1 MPEQK
6 KGHVGL
12 ELSQHIGRITMDRIG
27 EQWLENVRRNQ
38 QVLNRGKS
46 IRELAADLASD
57 SDHAVVIAA
66 GPSIKRKAHVAP
78 LLKKHDY
85 RGMIIST
92 DSSIYYCLRNGI
104 IPDLVVTLDPHTTRV
119 VRWFGDPE
127 LNEEKLKKDDYFVR
141 QEMDTDFS
149 NQIRTNRELLGL
161 LNEHGHKMK
170 IAMATS
176 ASKAV
181 VDRVLETGISVYWW
195 NPMYDDPDEPKS
207 VTREIYGLNQLPCI
221 NGGGNVG
228 AACWM
233 IADAVLRKKHV
244 AVVGMDFS
252 YYKDTS
258 YLNTQYYTAAVDL
271 VGKENLD
278 SIYIRV
284 FNPHY
289 QEWFYTDPTYWWYR
303 ERFLEILREADCT
316 TYNCTEGGILF
327 GDPVRVMPFESFL
340 TQRAGA
346 KVLSQV
352 GSP

>member
-1 MPEQK
+1 MSEQT
-6 KGHVGL
+6 KGQAGL
-12 ELSQHIGRITMDRIG
+12 ELSRHIGRITMDRIG
-27 EQWLENVRRNQ
+27 EQWIKNVRWNLQ
-38 QVLNRGKS
+38 HLNRGKS
-46 IRELAADLASD
+46 IRELPADLASD
-57 SDHAVVIAA
+57 NDHAVVIAA
-66 GPSIKRKAHVAP
+66 GPSIKRKGHVAP

-85 RGMIIST
+85 KGTIIAT
-92 DSSIYYCLRNGI
+92 DSAIYYCLHNGI

-127 LNEEKLKKDDYFVR
+127 LSEEKLKKDDYFVR

-149 NQIRTNRELLGL
+149 NQIRTNRELTEL

-170 IAMATS
+170 IALATS

-181 VDRVLETGISVYWW
+181 VDRVLQTGISIYWW
-195 NPMYDDPDEPKS
+195 NPMYDDPDNPYS
-207 VTREIYGLNQLPCI
+207 VTREIYGLNKLPCI

-244 AVVGMDFS
+244 AVVGMDLS

-258 YLNTQYYTAAVDL
+258 YFNTQYYYAAVDL
-271 VGKENLD
+271 VGKDNLD
-278 SIYIRV
+278 SIYIPV

-289 QEWFYTDPTYWWYR
+289 NEWYYTDPTYWWYK
-303 ERFLEILREADCT
+303 ERFLEMVKDADCI

-327 GDPVRVMPFESFL
+327 GDPVRVTPFESFL
-340 TQRAGA
+340 MEKTGA
-346 KVLSQV
+346 RTILQ
-352 GSP
+352 GERE